1 MRGVTHAGIGAAVA
15 ALAFGGSLP
24 VAGAAVVGSL
34 LPDIDCPTSR
44 AAVLGPAT
52 SLIAAFGCG
61 AAAYYHY
68 APLVPMALA
77 ALWFLAAAVL
87 PHRTF
92 THSIAGM
99 VLPALAAAKFLP
111 GRLGWVFCMGY
122 ALHLAADL
130 LTPSGLVPL
139 WPAPIQVS
147 ARAVRTGGLTD
158 LALGLAAWVVA
169 LAIYA
174 HAH

>member
-1 MRGVTHAGIGAAVA
+1 MRGVTHAGIGAAAA

-24 VAGAAVVGSL
+24 VAGAAVAGSL
-34 LPDIDCPTSR
+34 LPDIDCGSSK

-61 AAAYYHY
+61 AAAYYRY
-68 APLVPMALA
+68 APPVPMALA

-92 THSIAGM
+92 THSLLGM
-99 VLPALAAAKFLP
+99 VLPAVAAA
-111 GRLGWVFCMGY
+111 RLFPHLAWPFVMGW
-122 ALHLAADL
+122 ALHLAADA
-130 LTPSGLVPL
+130 LTSSGLVPL

-147 ARAVRTGGLTD
+147 AKAVRTGGLTD
-158 LALGLAAWVVA
+158 LALGLAAWAVA
-169 LAIYA
+169 LAVYA
-174 HAH
+174 QH